1 MYSKNS
7 EFKKFFFK
15 SNQKILDFDKI
26 WIEKKIRIVRKFNK
40 KSYGLGKIQ
49 NVRKFWN
56 NSHRLNKKSERK
68 KIQLKIVWIRK
79 NSKCKKMFLESD

>member
-26 WIEKKIRIVRKFNK
+26 WIENKIR
-40 KSYGLGKIQ
+40 
-49 NVRKFWN
+49 NVRKFWK
-56 NSHRLNKKSERK
+56 NSCGLNKNSNRK
-68 KIQLKIVWIRK
+68 KIQQKIVWIRK
-79 NSKCKKMFLESD
+79 NSKCTKILEQFA